1 MESRKHYTGLTDKQV
16 QESRE
21 KHGANVLT
29 PPKRDSLWQVFIG
42 NFEDPVIRI
51 LMVAVFL
58 SGGIAAAMYFSEG
71 VVEIAETIGIAI
83 AILLA
88 TGVATW
94 FVWDANKKFDV
105 LNQVNDDTLVKV
117 IRNGNVHEVPKKDI
131 VVDDIVI
138 LEQGEE
144 IPADGVLLEALSL
157 QVNESSLT
165 GEPIANKT
173 TIESEFNME
182 ATYPSN
188 HVMRGTT
195 VADGHGVMQVLAVGD
210 STEFGRVAEKSSE
223 KSEEPTPLDT
233 QLESLAKFIGVIG
246 FCGAALMFS
255 ILFIKGLFFNPV
267 YPTPGLGQLG
277 LIGAVI
283 IAAVIMLTKVWMPV
297 VYDVYALQ
305 GKDKPLPRAVG
316 EGSWGRWILY
326 GLVALAV
333 MLAIGLAFG
342 VKPWDPHAWI
352 PLGLGK
358 KILSAFMASVT
369 LIVVTVPEGLPM
381 SVTLSLALS
390 MRKMLKSHNLVR
402 KMHACETM
410 GATTVI
416 CTDKTGT
423 LTQNQMTVYRTNF
436 YGLQD
441 GQLSDN
447 EYSKLLAEGIAM
459 NTTAFLDF
467 SDPEKVKTL
476 GNPTEAAL
484 LLWLNDQGINYADI
498 RESVT
503 VVEQLTFSTE
513 RKYMA
518 TLVQSPALGKKILY
532 VKGASEILF
541 GYCKDTIVD
550 GKTVP
555 LASQQ
560 PAIEKQLLE
569 YQNQAMRT
577 LGFAYQIIED
587 NESHFKDGRLYNTE
601 LTFLGIVAIS
611 DPIRLDVPDAVHR
624 CFDAGIQVKMVTG
637 DTPGT
642 AKEIGRQIGLWTEKD
657 TERNLITGVEFA
669 ALTDEEAL
677 DRVLDLKIMSRAR
690 PLDKQRLVQLLQQ
703 KKQIVAVTGDG
714 TNDAPALNHAH
725 VGLSMGSGTSV
736 AKEASDI
743 TLLDDSFSSITSA
756 VMWGR
761 SVYQNI
767 QRFVL
772 FQLTINVAALIIVLI
787 GSLFGSELPITV
799 TQMLWVNLIMDTFAA
814 GALASLP
821 PSPDVMKRKP
831 RDSNAFIIVPQM
843 RTLILATG
851 ILFVGILLG
860 LLYVLSHYAGG
871 IDAST
876 PEGLDNLTI
885 FFTVFVMLQ
894 FWNMFNAKTFGTNES
909 AFKNLF
915 KSEGFLSVG
924 LAIVVGQIL
933 VVNFGGSVFRT
944 VPLSWTEWIWIT
956 ASTSLVLW
964 VGEII
969 RAIKR
974 RKDEKKS

>member
-16 QESRE
+16 LESRE

-29 PPKRDSLWQVFIG
+29 PPKRDSLWQIFIG

-58 SGGIAAAMYFSEG
+58 SGGIAISMYFSEG
-71 VVEIAETIGIAI
+71 IIEIAETIGIAV

-105 LNQVNDDTLVKV
+105 LNQVNDDTLIKV

-131 VVDDIVI
+131 VVDDIVL

-144 IPADGVLLEALSL
+144 IPADGVLLEAISL

-173 TIESEFNME
+173 VIESEFNLE

-195 VADGHGVMQVLAVGD
+195 VSDGHGIMQVLAVGD
-210 STEFGRVAEKSSE
+210 STEFGKVAEKSSE
-223 KSEEPTPLDT
+223 KSEEPTPLDK
-233 QLESLAKFIGVIG
+233 QLDSLAKFIGVVG
-246 FCGAALMFS
+246 FCGAAVTFT
-255 ILFIKGLFFNPV
+255 ILFIKAIFFNPAS
-267 YPTPGLGQLG
+267 PTPELGQLG
-277 LIGAVI
+277 LIGALI
-283 IAAVIMLTKVWMPV
+283 IAAIIMLAKVWVPV
-297 VYDVYALQ
+297 IYDVHALR
-305 GKDKPLPRAVG
+305 GKEKELPKSI
-316 EGSWGRWILY
+316 EQGSWVRWILY
-326 GLVALAV
+326 GLGALV
-333 MLAIGLAFG
+333 IMLAIGLAFG
-342 VKPWDPHAWI
+342 VKPWDPQAWI
-352 PLGLGK
+352 SLSLGK

-390 MRKMLKSHNLVR
+390 MRKMLKSNNLVR

-423 LTQNQMTVYRTNF
+423 LTQNQMTVYKTNF
-436 YGLQD
+436 YGLKDQ
-441 GQLSDN
+441 QLTDN
-447 EYSKLLAEGIAM
+447 ENSRLIKEGIAV

-467 SDPEKVKTL
+467 SDPGKVKTL

-484 LLWLNDQGINYADI
+484 LLWLNGQQANYQEL
-498 RESVT
+498 RENAT
-503 VVEQLTFSTE
+503 VIDQLTFSTE

-518 TLVQSPALGKKILY
+518 TLVNSPVMGKKILY
-532 VKGASEILF
+532 VKGAPEIIF
-541 GYCKDTIVD
+541 AQCKNALID
-550 GKTVP
+550 GEGQPIANYKTTV
-555 LASQQ
+555 
-560 PAIEKQLLE
+560 ENQLQE

-577 LGFAYQIIED
+577 LGFAYQVIED
-587 NESHFKDGRLYNTE
+587 NESHFKDGRLYNVE

-611 DPIRLDVPDAVHR
+611 DPIRPDVSDAVKR

-657 TERNLITGVEFA
+657 TDRNVITGVEFA
-669 ALTDEEAL
+669 QLTDKEAL

-690 PLDKQRLVQLLQQ
+690 PMDKQRLVQLLQQ
-703 KKQIVAVTGDG
+703 KQAIVAVTGDG

-767 QRFVL
+767 QRFIL
-772 FQLTINVAALIIVLI
+772 FQLTINVAALIIVLL

-821 PSPDVMKRKP
+821 PSPEVMKRKP
-831 RDSNAFIIVPQM
+831 RNSNAFIIVPQM
-843 RTLILATG
+843 QRLILATG
-851 ILFVGILLG
+851 ITFVVILLG
-860 LLYVLSHYAGG
+860 LLYVLSNYAGG
-871 IDAST
+871 IEAGT
-876 PEGLDNLTI
+876 PEGLRNLTI

-894 FWNMFNAKTFGTNES
+894 FWNMFNAKTFGTNDS
-909 AFKNLF
+909 AFKDIF
-915 KSEGFLSVG
+915 KSEGFLTVG
-924 LAIVVGQIL
+924 MAIIVGQVL

-944 VPLSWTEWIWIT
+944 IPLTWTEWIWIT
-956 ASTSLVLW
+956 LATSLVLW
-964 VGEII
+964 VGEIF
-969 RAIKR
+969 RAFKR
-974 RKDEKKS
+974 MKNRK

>member
-71 VVEIAETIGIAI
+71 IVEIAETIGIAI

-105 LNQVNDDTLVKV
+105 LNQVNDDTLIKV
-117 IRNGNVHEVPKKDI
+117 IRNSNVHEVPKKDI

-173 TIESEFNME
+173 TIESEFSME

-210 STEFGRVAEKSSE
+210 ATEFGRVAEKSSE

-233 QLESLAKFIGVIG
+233 QLESLAKFIGIIG
-246 FCGAALMFS
+246 FCGAALMFT

-316 EGSWGRWILY
+316 EGNWGRWILY

-423 LTQNQMTVYRTNF
+423 LTQNQMTVYQTNF

-447 EYSKLLAEGIAM
+447 EYSKILAEGIAM

-467 SDPEKVKTL
+467 SDPERVKTL

-484 LLWLNDQGINYADI
+484 LLWLNDQGISYAEA

-518 TLVQSPALGKKILY
+518 TLVQSPALGKKVLY

-541 GYCKDTIVD
+541 GHCKDVIVD
-550 GKTVP
+550 GTPVP

-560 PAIEKQLLE
+560 PTIEKQLLE

-587 NESHFKDGRLYNTE
+587 NESHFKDGQLYNTE

-611 DPIRLDVPDAVHR
+611 DPIRPDVPDAVHR

-761 SVYQNI
+761 SLYKNI
-767 QRFVL
+767 QRFIV
-772 FQLTINVAALIIVLI
+772 FQLTINVVALASVLL
-787 GSLFGSELPITV
+787 GAFLGTELPLTV

-814 GALASLP
+814 MALASIP
-821 PSPDVMKRKP
+821 PSPDVMNEKP
-831 RDSNAFIIVPQM
+831 RKTNDFIITKAM
-843 RTLILATG
+843 RNNILGVGLAFLVILMSLI
-851 ILFVGILLG
+851 VGIRQLP
-860 LLYVLSHYAGG
+860 
-871 IDAST
+871 ASQT
-876 PEGLDNLTI
+876 EWALTC
-885 FFTVFVMLQ
+885 FFTIFVMLQ
-894 FWNMFNAKTFGTNES
+894 FWNLFNASVFGTNHS
-909 AFKNLF
+909 VFKDSRHAL
-915 KSEGFLSVG
+915 GMLSVAVII
-924 LAIVVGQIL
+924 LIGQIFI
-933 VVNFGGSVFRT
+933 VEFGGKVFRT
-944 VPLSWTEWIWIT
+944 VPLSLTEWIIII
-956 ASTSLVLW
+956 AATSLVL
-964 VGEII
+964 VAGEIY
-969 RAIKR
+969 RLIKR
-974 RKDEKKS
+974 LQAKK